1 MSANSNNESDRNNHE
16 GQVVAVDQSSALQV
30 ETHGTNLA
38 TGGLQ

>member
-1 MSANSNNESDRNNHE
+1 MSANSNNESDRNNNE
-16 GQVVAVDQSSALQV
+16 SQVVAVDQSSALQV